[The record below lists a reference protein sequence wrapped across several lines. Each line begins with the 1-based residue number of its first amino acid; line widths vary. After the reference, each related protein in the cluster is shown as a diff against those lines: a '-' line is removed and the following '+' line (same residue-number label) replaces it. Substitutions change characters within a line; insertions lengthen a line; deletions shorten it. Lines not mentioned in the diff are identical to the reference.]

1 MANRALIKEIKNFY
15 KHVKNNRKIVLF
27 LKSNPNID
35 FNFKAL
41 SFICYVHAKNN
52 EINPVDLFKK
62 IDEQKILDT
71 YLNSISNEAFI
82 LEIKNNYQNLN
93 FWKEKLH
100 KTIENYLLNFNNML
114 QSIFINNSSSYTT
127 ASYNLTYL
135 SLMFFI
141 INEQIEQ
148 FDQNSKNNLI
158 NFDKYNEQINQFSY
172 NLEIINKIQKVLM
185 ELSSIKFGDNS
196 VALNILSKR
205 LY

>member
-1 MANRALIKEIKNFY
+1 
-15 KHVKNNRKIVLF
+15 
-27 LKSNPNID
+27 
-35 FNFKAL
+35 
-41 SFICYVHAKNN
+41 
-52 EINPVDLFKK
+52 
-62 IDEQKILDT
+62 
-71 YLNSISNEAFI
+71 
-82 LEIKNNYQNLN
+82 
-93 FWKEKLH
+93 
-100 KTIENYLLNFNNML
+100 
-114 QSIFINNSSSYTT
+114 
-127 ASYNLTYL
+127 
-135 SLMFFI
+135 MFFI